1 MNELVFKQFKV
12 AKDYFIR
19 NVESISKE
27 VASVQPDG
35 FNNTIHWHVG
45 HVLTFTEQLMFGFP
59 KKRLTF
65 QQTISNCLVMVQ
77 NQLIGRMRCLA

>member
-27 VASVQPDG
+27 VASV
-35 FNNTIHWHVG
+35 
-45 HVLTFTEQLMFGFP
+45 
-59 KKRLTF
+59 
-65 QQTISNCLVMVQ
+65 
-77 NQLIGRMRCLA
+77 